1 MKYLVMETHPAYAV
15 LLDQSGRFLKAA
27 NLNYHVGDTVMDI
40 IELSPSPDSGQK
52 RIRLLR
58 RMTGSLTAA
67 AACFLLLFFGVYRPN
82 FTPYGTVRLQI
93 NPDIQMTVSQT
104 ERVLDLDALNQD
116 GEDLLEGYEYQG
128 KSREQASEELI
139 DRAMDMGYLTEGGTV
154 SITVE
159 SDDSDWQQE
168 EEEKSLAQMREKYG
182 QTIII
187 RTGIMEEEAEEPLLQ
202 TESDVEI
209 IIDLPT
215 ATPAP
220 QTETP
225 TPAASPTP
233 TPVVIPSDDDDD
245 DNGAVWHG
253 NDDDDTGNDGWDDD
267 DGDDDSNDDDS
278 DDGDSDD
285 DSDDGD
291 SDDGDDD

>member
-40 IELSPSPDSGQK
+40 IELSPAPDSGQK

-93 NPDIQMTVSQT
+93 
-104 ERVLDLDALNQD
+104 
-116 GEDLLEGYEYQG
+116 DLLEGYEYQG

-245 DNGAVWHG
+245 DDGAVWHE
-253 NDDDDTGNDGWDDD
+253 NDDDDDGWDDD

-278 DDGDSDD
+278 GDDDSDDD

-291 SDDGDDD
+291 DD

>member
-1 MKYLVMETHPAYAV
+1 
-15 LLDQSGRFLKAA
+15 
-27 NLNYHVGDTVMDI
+27 
-40 IELSPSPDSGQK
+40 
-52 RIRLLR
+52 
-58 RMTGSLTAA
+58 
-67 AACFLLLFFGVYRPN
+67 
-82 FTPYGTVRLQI
+82 
-93 NPDIQMTVSQT
+93 
-104 ERVLDLDALNQD
+104 
-116 GEDLLEGYEYQG
+116 
-128 KSREQASEELI
+128 
-139 DRAMDMGYLTEGGTV
+139 MDMGYLTEGGTV

-187 RTGIMEEEAEEPLLQ
+187 RTGIMEEEAEEPSLQ

-233 TPVVIPSDDDDD
+233 TPVVIPSALTMMTTALS
-245 DNGAVWHG
+245 GTKTTMMTTAGMTRAISELMTVA
-253 NDDDDTGNDGWDDD
+253 TTTVTTTTVTTATMIKIF
-267 DGDDDSNDDDS
+267 SIFFF
-278 DDGDSDD
+278 
-285 DSDDGD
+285 
-291 SDDGDDD
+291 